1 MVGSM
6 SQETANWTTES
17 PLVIKNKLSV
27 ICILFTG
34 ITLAAST
41 LGLLMD
47 GFGSTSDDLH
57 IWSRFAIVFIAIGS
71 LYIFDWFQSWSLPVV
86 HAIHYAVTMAIIFV
100 AVWLMG
106 SFVELHPNAFRD
118 IFLNYTVIYLIL
130 VAFEFGYFRW
140 RGRKQALRVE

>member
-1 MVGSM
+1 M
-6 SQETANWTTES
+6 SQETSDWVTDS
-17 PLVIKNKLSV
+17 PLIIKNKLSV
-27 ICILFTG
+27 ICILFTV

-41 LGLLMD
+41 LGLVTD
-47 GFGSTSDDLH
+47 GLGSTSDDLH

-71 LYIFDWFQSWSLPVV
+71 LYIFDWFQSWSLRVV
-86 HAIHYAVTMAIIFV
+86 HAIHYAITMAIILV

-106 SFVELHPNAFRD
+106 FFVDLHPDAFRD

-140 RGRKQALRVE
+140 RGSQQAHRAEREL